1 MIIQTN
7 KFFIFRDLLNFIS
20 KCTGDQIKAFSFLF
34 CTTKNVKSTKGGSVN
49 LQIDFETTSKKRTD
63 LVQDHSKEFLG
74 NNYNNKKDFL
84 EKPPVP
90 MILSQ

>member
-34 CTTKNVKSTKGGSVN
+34 CTTKNVKGTKGGV
-49 LQIDFETTSKKRTD
+49 LIYRLILKQQAKREQT
-63 LVQDHSKEFLG
+63 
-74 NNYNNKKDFL
+74 
-84 EKPPVP
+84 
-90 MILSQ
+90 